1 MLDAAERSR
10 SLAGSSG
17 LGPQVN
23 ALLAADQASLS
34 QVLLTLQ
41 HQLAPLV
48 KDLLEQSD
56 ALPADANQRP
66 LTRLVQDIQE
76 AAKGYQSL
84 LQQWLDAGFKP
95 EASLS
100 DLQQLP
106 IDLALAHR
114 RREEVIETLANF
126 QQQVGPEVAGT
137 SSRYCDR
144 SWLIGQLRQ
153 AGLPEVLVERCL
165 APGAAELI
173 AQQRGQSNQ
182 LAMPRRLKG

>member
-1 MLDAAERSR
+1 MARWATAAGQTDGEAMVDWLKHVQSTTLRQEAFPQQELDALLCGGLAVDQVETVLDAAERSR
-10 SLAGSSG
+10 FLAGRSG

-48 KDLLEQSD
+48 NDLLEQSD

-66 LTRLVQDIQE
+66 LIRLVQDIQE

-100 DLQQLP
+100 DLQ
-106 IDLALAHR
+106 HR
-114 RREEVIETLANF
+114 QSTWPWPPRREEAIEALANSAT
-126 QQQVGPEVAGT
+126 G
-137 SSRYCDR
+137 S
-144 SWLIGQLRQ
+144 
-153 AGLPEVLVERCL
+153 
-165 APGAAELI
+165 
-173 AQQRGQSNQ
+173 
-182 LAMPRRLKG
+182 